1 MDMPRI
7 SMTTGC
13 LQGNRAW
20 VQVYRVLIFE
30 ESEVRNN
37 NHCTRLYGVPI
48 QRDTERWQYNR
59 ARKSRRIRFP
69 NSHLASGRCL
79 SSVILQ
85 VHDRNPILFSIR
97 DWGINKAEEQGYALR
112 QGCIITLYSA
122 NDGRSEPAQSHVSRE
137 NRQSLRLSSLL

>member
-1 MDMPRI
+1 MLNHGHRTGWQANYRFFSSLMDMPRI

-85 VHDRNPILFSIR
+85 VHDRNLIHVLYTRLGNKQDRGTGICPASRMHYYTILS
-97 DWGINKAEEQGYALR
+97 Q
-112 QGCIITLYSA
+112 
-122 NDGRSEPAQSHVSRE
+122 
-137 NRQSLRLSSLL
+137 